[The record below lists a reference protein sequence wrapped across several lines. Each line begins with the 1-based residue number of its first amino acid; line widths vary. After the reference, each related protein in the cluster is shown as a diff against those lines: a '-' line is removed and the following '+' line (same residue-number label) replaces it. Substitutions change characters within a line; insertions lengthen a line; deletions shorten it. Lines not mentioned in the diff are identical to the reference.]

1 MTLVS
6 KLKAL
11 KGNFFGSSNRGRVPN
26 PRPPASTVQDSLV
39 FRESPTGI
47 IGQDPLAFKT
57 FSYPSDV
64 QTNYQNGHYML
75 FYVNVQ
81 DKSKYTY
88 KGYDDAHFSTAMV
101 KGNSRNEARYE
112 KLQALKRKVYKKELT
127 VAEGAPT
134 GDTNAPTPVY
144 KTVAKGTRHE
154 TTYIDEYLIK
164 PQKDLNKKGVSSN
177 FNNTRRITDSVSLYM
192 PPNVEETTSAKY
204 EEAATGIAGFLVSRF
219 SKEELAGM
227 DAAQL
232 TRKLGGGLEG
242 IAKDMT
248 FRAIGLAGDL
258 VGAEGVEALA
268 KKAFGE
274 ASNPYMEV
282 LFDQMS
288 LRTFTYN
295 FQFAPRNEDEAFEVQ
310 SIIQLFRFHMAP
322 ELRPNINRY
331 VGLPSQFDIHYMF
344 LSKDGVASEN
354 NYYNKIATCVLQ
366 DCKINYTPNGVKSFE
381 DGGPTQTTMT
391 LTFKEIELMT
401 KDKIAQGF

>member
-1 MTLVS
+1 MSIVN

-11 KGNFFGSSNRGRVPN
+11 KSNFFGSSTRGRVSN
-26 PRPPASTVQDSLV
+26 PRPPASTVDDSLV
-39 FRESPTGI
+39 LRESPTGI
-47 IGQDPLAFKT
+47 IGQDPFRFKT
-57 FSYPSDV
+57 FSYPLDV

-88 KGYDDAHFSTAMV
+88 DNYISKKTYDTIIKGESE
-101 KGNSRNEARYE
+101 NEVRYR
-112 KLQALKRKVYKKELT
+112 KLQDLKRKVYDT
-127 VAEGAPT
+127 DQSPT
-134 GDTNAPTPVY
+134 AGLGDTNAPTPVY
-144 KTVAKGTRHE
+144 KTVGKGTKYE

-164 PQKDLNKKGVSSN
+164 PQTNLNQQGVSSN
-177 FNNTRRITDSVSLYM
+177 FNNTRRITDSVSLYL

-204 EEAATGIAGFLVSRF
+204 EEAATGIAGFLVSAF
-219 SKEELAGM
+219 GQKELAGM

-248 FRAIGLAGDL
+248 FRAIGLAGEL

-282 LFDQMS
+282 LFDQMQ

-295 FQFAPRNEDEAFEVQ
+295 FQFAPRNEDEAFMVQ

-322 ELRPNINRY
+322 ELRPKVNRY

-366 DCKINYTPNGVKSFE
+366 DCKVNYTPNGVKSFE

-391 LTFKEIELMT
+391 LTFKEIELLT